1 MTMTEIYECVIKVML
16 CVCFKIIYVWFY
28 FLCTL
33 AFDVARGG
41 EKMGI
46 LEIKILYF
54 QSFKIKHK
62 FKKKG
67 GERDEWTVEQNLYV
81 FSWFQDCHHQKGQSA

>member
-1 MTMTEIYECVIKVML
+1 MIL
-16 CVCFKIIYVWFY
+16 FY
-28 FLCTL
+28 ALWL
-33 AFDVARGG
+33 FDVAKEG

-54 QSFKIKHK
+54 KSFKIKHK

-67 GERDEWTVEQNLYV
+67 AERVDSVRN
-81 FSWFQDCHHQKGQSA
+81 SR

>member
-1 MTMTEIYECVIKVML
+1 MILFYEL
-16 CVCFKIIYVWFY
+16 W
-28 FLCTL
+28 L
-33 AFDVARGG
+33 FDVSKGG

-67 GERDEWTVEQNLYV
+67 GERDE
-81 FSWFQDCHHQKGQSA
+81 

>member
-1 MTMTEIYECVIKVML
+1 M
-16 CVCFKIIYVWFY
+16 FY
-28 FLCTL
+28 FMHFGL
-33 AFDVARGG
+33 FDVAKGG

-54 QSFKIKHK
+54 QNFKIKHK

-67 GERDEWTVEQNLYV
+67 GERDE
-81 FSWFQDCHHQKGQSA
+81 

>member
-33 AFDVARGG
+33 AFDVAKGG

-46 LEIKILYF
+46 LEIM
-54 QSFKIKHK
+54 
-62 FKKKG
+62 
-67 GERDEWTVEQNLYV
+67 T
-81 FSWFQDCHHQKGQSA
+81 

>member
-1 MTMTEIYECVIKVML
+1 MHFGL
-16 CVCFKIIYVWFY
+16 FY
-28 FLCTL
+28 F
-33 AFDVARGG
+33 AKGG

-62 FKKKG
+62 LKKKG
-67 GERDEWTVEQNLYV
+67 VERDE
-81 FSWFQDCHHQKGQSA
+81 

>member
-1 MTMTEIYECVIKVML
+1 M
-16 CVCFKIIYVWFY
+16 FY
-28 FLCTL
+28 FMHFSL
-33 AFDVARGG
+33 FDVAKGG

-67 GERDEWTVEQNLYV
+67 GERNE
-81 FSWFQDCHHQKGQSA
+81 

>member
-1 MTMTEIYECVIKVML
+1 MIL
-16 CVCFKIIYVWFY
+16 FY
-28 FLCTL
+28 ALWL
-33 AFDVARGG
+33 FDVAKGG

-62 FKKKG
+62 FKKIV
-67 GERDEWTVEQNLYV
+67 GERDE
-81 FSWFQDCHHQKGQSA
+81 

>member
-1 MTMTEIYECVIKVML
+1 M
-16 CVCFKIIYVWFY
+16 YVLFY
-28 FLCTL
+28 ALWP
-33 AFDVARGG
+33 FDVAKGG

-46 LEIKILYF
+46 LDIKILYF

-67 GERDEWTVEQNLYV
+67 GERDDRRGRRR
-81 FSWFQDCHHQKGQSA
+81 FGG